1 MTLGVVLLAVALGAG
16 EARGLSGCPPGVDP
30 QKYVCL
36 SLEEAAKIRIDQ
48 IDLEEENAILKA
60 RKKRLGLH
68 AGCGPGVG
76 FIVTD
81 DWDARMVPVPLFCG
95 MTYGW

>member
-60 RKKRLGLH
+60 RKRRFGFH
-68 AGCGPGVG
+68 FGCGVGVG
-76 FIVTD
+76 AIINAE
-81 DWDARMVPVPLFCG
+81 WDAKLAPVPGFCG
-95 MTYGW
+95 AVYGF